1 MEHERTVTRRLDRID
16 RLQREG
22 APAADLLDEVRR
34 LLHAA
39 ERLAAGGG
47 NSELEIALEHCRE
60 ALAEGELPQPQRHP
74 EHDPPAGAVVH
85 RSP

>member
-1 MEHERTVTRRLDRID
+1 MEHERTVMRRLDRID

-34 LLHAA
+34 LLRAA
-39 ERLAAGGG
+39 ERLAAGGRDPD
-47 NSELEIALEHCRE
+47 LDTALERCRD
-60 ALAEGELPQPQRHP
+60 ALAEGELPRPDADADR
-74 EHDPPAGAVVH
+74 PAGAVVH